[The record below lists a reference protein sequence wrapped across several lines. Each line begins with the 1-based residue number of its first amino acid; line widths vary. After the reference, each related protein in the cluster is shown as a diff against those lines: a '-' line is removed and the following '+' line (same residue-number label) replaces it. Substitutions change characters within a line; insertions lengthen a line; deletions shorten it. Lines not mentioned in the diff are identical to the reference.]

1 MFKTFGKPWQLDA
14 IKKLSKPL
22 RYNLRRITIKK
33 LSKPI
38 RYNLRR
44 IREQI
49 YFRLV
54 LLLFQ
59 NWKKNRSFIIIYNSW
74 CDITV
79 HKKNPIYILPQI
91 FWDNEQIQ
99 KQKVFDTIS
108 KLYIRWNLGYLRY
121 MLVCRWIY
129 TNWFDNNFWVIFKLT
144 MIMFCRRWKSDK
156 DKRSSRCNLYCG
168 DTEVLAI
175 FMQAGFAIFY
185 SRYEN
190 NLSLQYFRRFC

>member
-33 LSKPI
+33 IKQTNKVQFKENKRANILSPCLTPLSELKKI
-38 RYNLRR
+38 
-44 IREQI
+44 E
-49 YFRLV
+49 V
-54 LLLFQ
+54 LLLFTILDVILPYI
-59 NWKKNRSFIIIYNSW
+59 KKTW
-74 CDITV
+74 
-79 HKKNPIYILPQI
+79 IYILPQI
-91 FWDNEQIQ
+91 LWDNEQIQ

>member
-59 NWKKNRSFIIIYNSW
+59 NWKKIEVLLLFTILDVILPYI
-74 CDITV
+74 
-79 HKKNPIYILPQI
+79 KKIWIYILPQI
-91 FWDNEQIQ
+91 LWDNEQIQ

>member
-1 MFKTFGKPWQLDA
+1 MFKTFGQPWQLDA

-79 HKKNPIYILPQI
+79 HKKTRIYILPQI

-156 DKRSSRCNLYCG
+156 DKQSSRCNLYCG

-185 SRYEN
+185 SRYEH

>member
-1 MFKTFGKPWQLDA
+1 MRF
-14 IKKLSKPL
+14 KPL

-59 NWKKNRSFIIIYNSW
+59 NWKKNKSFIIIYNSW

-79 HKKNPIYILPQI
+79 HKKTRIYILPQI
-91 FWDNEQIQ
+91 LWDNEQIQ

-144 MIMFCRRWKSDK
+144 MIMFCWRWKSDK

>member
-59 NWKKNRSFIIIYNSW
+59 NWKKIEVLLLFTILDVILPYI
-74 CDITV
+74 
-79 HKKNPIYILPQI
+79 KKTRIYILPQI
-91 FWDNEQIQ
+91 LWDNEQIQ